1 MAKKWAEVAGSE
13 AFQSLP
19 TAEKEAARQQYFD
32 QVVAPRVPEGDLDVA
47 RSQFLSS
54 TAFATPKPAPK
65 VKPVAA
71 EDGYDFGAA
80 MAADI
85 APVEPTEKK
94 VYTGSVFDTQP
105 FDPKFDP
112 AEADRLSRRAYAEA
126 TTKPARRTQYV
137 QATPKEQLERTTGQA
152 ALDTTIGLLQ
162 GAVGIPKGIAENI
175 NAGDNPVA
183 RFYKSA
189 TEAGERAKSPY
200 LQSQKAEREALLK
213 NVLAKQGELAE
224 TRAAFTSMFSPAGAD
239 IVAQGAGSLIPTLG
253 LSLLGLGQ
261 KSMVAMNA
269 LSNAGSSA
277 QNAAEKL
284 SQMSPED
291 WSKSSAYQDLRQA
304 GMSHRD
310 AVNMLTPLFVLPP
323 QVTGGIIGG
332 VSGKT
337 GLEARFAG
345 KAKTGARASLG
356 RAGAEFVGEEAES
369 VVPSFVSNVT
379 QRLIDEKKSITEGLG
394 REAVET
400 AFGAAPG
407 SALAAIPPARRQRMD
422 QYVRDRGYEGLS
434 EYIARSKG
442 FLGGPKKSV
451 DQVIAELDA
460 LVKKEQG
467 EQDVGQTITEPSGKG
482 VSMAD
487 ESGRR
492 EPTGGLDF
500 LEPDGMVPAG
510 QDVTGAVAGERTEP
524 TAIAPLDAETRAQI
538 QGGVATIDPDLRDLY
553 ALQLERKLEKNGQLT
568 WKDIPQDL
576 NNAVSTTEFAGLK
589 AGIVANPL
597 ETIALIRGEQPS
609 GETLGTTTTETKQA
623 ETQGQET
630 APAANVDL
638 LDKYFTPDSALHK
651 FYKTLPEYSKS
662 KGPDNPY
669 RIAQYALL
677 DVKDGIRLLTERLQA
692 TNHPSVTAETWSKR
706 AYAKSTATPDIQF
719 LHRTISQLA
728 GLGVRIAS
736 QSMAVAK
743 QYKGKKAISLETL
756 NKSVAEL
763 NTDLEKVAN
772 NLYLY
777 GFLTPEEA
785 AFYEKDKGLTPK
797 PPAAPAETAEAPAD
811 TTPSVDELFPP
822 PKGDVSTEVEAP
834 EGMFETPAAKKP
846 IQETPKPLTEAE
858 IEAAEE
864 AAEEAIRNR
873 AEAEVDEGPIG
884 QAIAKIENGDIETKA
899 QIRSFI
905 KKLER
910 DGILDDVE
918 DVREGLSDREQDA
931 SDVLDTLNSLLDD
944 ARDNAI
950 DERADELL
958 EERAQEKPVEGTPA
972 PPAEPAPYF
981 GSEEIDALGKKIIDM
996 VESITN
1002 DFMVGDMVKF
1012 GNTSGVVIGIDGEYA
1027 RVHPDGAKSPKAYQR
1042 LPKKSL
1048 TFVARPDTTSTS
1060 AASRSVDQDKKF
1072 GSEQGK
1078 LEADKAGLIQLL
1090 GAGMYGSTIADVS
1103 VKELLQNA
1111 FDAVKG
1117 AVSSRKSKSLYKVG
1131 KISIEINAKE
1141 RTITVTDNARGM
1153 TPDIVRDAFFTI
1165 AGSDKSDLLPE
1176 ERSGG
1181 LGLAKMGFMMG
1192 ADQLILD
1199 TVRDGVRIRVDTT
1212 AKDIANSNFKITKSP
1227 APKDEHGT
1235 SVTVK
1240 IPQYYVDPKTGDK
1253 KDIYFN
1259 DNSAYYDALKQPL
1272 VGPVEVEVINVN
1284 YRGKDTQVL
1293 PVGVNFP
1300 ADKFQQFKVNF
1311 SWGSADIY
1319 FGKERKQNSY
1329 DIKHQVLSSGV
1340 YQFNGKS
1347 KYEPRFPLSQSESIP
1362 YDIVVNIKS
1371 NVEAKHPDYPFENNR
1386 ERFKQRLDQDIGS
1399 LITYLA
1405 QVARG
1410 NEAQDLQDNFK
1421 NIVSMP
1427 RMDVGQ
1433 DIADAS
1439 NKLHKA
1445 FDTRGTTKRME
1456 LPPMPK
1462 EVSVVGTTVVNVS
1475 TGQVIADAAKKAEKQ
1490 KEGTFK
1496 AEQEAPAMK
1505 DFMLKMAQ
1513 NPSQPIFH
1521 NNTNVDYIEAGKQY
1535 GNPEVFFAELG
1546 TLMVEMKE
1554 ALADSGFYGYDVLKA
1569 GNLFFGGISI
1579 DKGYGGLHIKV
1590 PYKAVLI
1597 NPFYDFGAKTLFG
1610 AAEFMWETMTHEIAH
1625 TGDMEHGEVHNTHML
1640 KVRQY
1645 LADEGLRAY
1654 FYDAI
1659 TDILRRHEATFTAM
1673 REAYGRST
1681 TANTGKSLDKFRD
1694 SATSI
1699 QAGNIGSSGPDEL
1712 GTVPTGGRRGGDGD
1726 IRAASEIDSTVG
1738 FRREDSPESVKGL
1751 HQDVVNAINNNDI
1764 NGALKALSRNTSG
1777 LYSELASRLA
1787 ELNLPTSIT
1796 FGQTADLLHRSMNI
1810 TVGQQQIRLFAYL
1823 SRQYPDLY
1831 NKYFK
1836 NYDRSENL
1844 EKVYAGL
1851 QALEKGKYNLD
1862 PVIVEF
1868 QEVASTFN
1876 RNMKG
1881 LKTPGMYVPNLDTV
1895 SISPNKVF
1903 GSSNQ
1908 VLLHEIVH
1916 AATEYMLRGG
1926 IPNQTTRQ
1934 YQAVSNLYKMYKDA
1948 QEQLPPGDYGFT
1960 NIFEFVAEV
1969 MTNPNFQKKLSTVY
1983 YRTEKASMLNS
1994 MYRYIMS
2001 AIGLGNLAGA
2011 AMKEVN
2017 EIMSAYRPAG
2027 AVNAPLRFAKRIRGP
2042 ISTPDTYR
2050 TAESVQKGIQYR
2062 IAEATAGRMTIG
2074 EAIGDLKDALWDA
2087 SGYAARAVVLP
2098 VLQLR
2103 QLSELTR
2110 TRFPQIAGAIRIV
2123 SEMVSY
2129 RGKKLKLAEDI
2140 VQEWTKAQGE
2150 SPEQSKLMSRIMI
2163 EATIRGIDPD
2173 TAQAA
2178 GLNKPLADAWKT
2190 LDPEFKAIYRK
2201 VRDFYA
2207 DSVKEMVNEMK
2218 SKARAITDPIQRQKV
2233 LDKIDEQFG
2242 PGKLAKPY
2250 FPLRRFGNFW
2260 FQIGTGNFKEFYTF
2274 ENPISRNLAFL
2285 ARKRELSNGNAQQRE
2300 LAETMYK
2307 GNGISELYG
2316 RNVATT
2322 QILRDVQDLIDGV
2335 SATDVAGLKSELND
2349 SLNQLIY
2356 LMLPQQSMRKMFINR
2371 KAIQGASADMLRVF
2385 AHTAVHS
2392 AYQQARFKY
2401 SEPFINNINN
2411 ARNYI
2416 RELANPDKQAVYMD
2430 YVQELENRTKNV
2442 LGIEDKSVAAQIA
2455 GSITNTVFFF
2465 VLSAPASAMVNI
2477 LGATAVTM
2485 PYIGGRYGYAK
2496 TNALMLKNLGRYMA
2510 STPTRTIK
2518 PIVTGHVMQVSFPSI
2533 VEGGNLS
2540 PLLQKAADKFIEDG
2554 DINISMT
2561 NDIYDMGERPS
2572 STYTGTGNYVKKIL
2586 AGPFHQ
2592 AERMAREISLLTTFE
2607 LAYEKFLKE
2616 PKTDL
2621 RGVVER
2627 DVNGDPVTR
2636 TPDEAF
2642 DDAIE
2647 EARDIAGMTL
2657 GDYVRQMK
2665 GRVFTYPGVNIVAQ
2679 FKQYAIQAFYI
2690 LLRNHYL
2697 AMMRPAKSSEIAD
2710 FRKQLEAD
2718 GVPPNIV
2725 DQRITEADQYRKEL
2739 GNEAYRRLAGI
2750 LGMTFLYGGAV
2761 ALPYFSAG
2769 LGTLIKLFAPE
2780 DDDEF
2785 FDWENW
2791 FANYMNTKVGGAAG
2805 AIFEKMGMEAGKKSK
2820 DAGEKLADAIAY
2832 GPVSAVTGSALSDRV
2847 SLDMKNLWYREGRYD
2862 NDARQ
2867 AVTNEIISNLGPAVG
2882 LGLNWTDAWQL
2893 MEDGQYGRAYEKAVP
2908 ALFAK
2913 PVTAYRIRE
2922 EGATTR
2928 GGDIIGGLYSTEF
2941 DSWDIAMQS
2950 LGLQPLKLYKGQKS
2964 VIQAKTYNQ
2973 KVLDER
2979 NSILNRL
2986 WRERGTPSYGDALSR
3001 AGRFSL
3007 KHPGVAIDSD
3017 AIDEA
3022 FDARAEAQAQANAI
3036 GARLDEKLF
3045 PETLPMLQYGV
3056 RPAKS
3061 K

>member
-1 MAKKWAEVAGSE
+1 MAKKWAEVAGSK

-32 QVVAPRVPEGDLDVA
+32 QVVAPQVPEGDIEVA

-54 TAFATPKPAPK
+54 TAFTAPTAKPA
-65 VKPVAA
+65 AA
-71 EDGYDFGAA
+71 EAEYDFGSPMGSGAEEI
-80 MAADI
+80 MAA
-85 APVEPTEKK
+85 AQPRK

-162 GAVGIPKGIAENI
+162 GAVAIPKGIAENI
-175 NAGDNPVA
+175 NAGDNPLA
-183 RFYKSA
+183 RFYKSS

-213 NVLAKQGELAE
+213 NVLANQGELAE

-239 IVAQGAGSLIPTLG
+239 IVAQGAGSLIPTFG

-269 LSNAGSSA
+269 LSNAGGSA
-277 QNAAEKL
+277 QSAAEKL

-291 WSKSSAYQDLRQA
+291 WSKSSAYQDLRA
-304 GMSHRD
+304 TGMSHRD
-310 AVNMLTPLFVLPP
+310 AVNMLTPLFALPS
-323 QVTGGIIGG
+323 QFVGGLIG
-332 VSGKT
+332 VASGTT
-337 GLEARFAG
+337 GLEARLAG
-345 KAKTGARASLG
+345 KATQGARASLG
-356 RAGAEFVGEEAES
+356 RAGAEFLGEEAES
-369 VVPSFVSNVT
+369 VIPSFVSNVT
-379 QRLIDEKKSITEGLG
+379 QRLIDEKKSLTEGLG

-400 AFGAAPG
+400 AFGAVPG

-460 LVKKEQG
+460 LVQKEQG
-467 EQDVGQTITEPSGKG
+467 EQDVGQTITEPSGEG
-482 VSMAD
+482 VPMAD

-492 EPTGGLDF
+492 EPTGGLGF
-500 LEPDGMVPAG
+500 LEPDGVVPTG
-510 QDVTGAVAGERTEP
+510 QDATGAVAGERTEP
-524 TAIAPLDAETRAQI
+524 TAVEKTPIETKGAD
-538 QGGVATIDPDLRDLY
+538 V
-553 ALQLERKLEKNGQLT
+553 
-568 WKDIPQDL
+568 
-576 NNAVSTTEFAGLK
+576 
-589 AGIVANPL
+589 
-597 ETIALIRGEQPS
+597 
-609 GETLGTTTTETKQA
+609 GTTTTETQQA
-623 ETQGQET
+623 EAQGQET
-630 APAANVDL
+630 APAANVDP

-651 FYKTLPEYSKS
+651 FYKKLPEYSSGK
-662 KGPDNPY
+662 DVNNPY
-669 RIAQYALL
+669 RLTQYA
-677 DVKDGIRLLTERLQA
+677 VSTVTDGIKLLTEKLQA
-692 TNHPSVTAETWSKR
+692 TGHPSVTAETWTKR

-728 GLGVRIAS
+728 GLGVRITN
-736 QSMAVAK
+736 QGMAIAK
-743 QYKGKKAISLETL
+743 QYKGKKAVSLETL
-756 NKSVAEL
+756 DKSIAEL
-763 NTDLEKVAN
+763 DTDLEKIVD

-777 GFLTPEEA
+777 GLLTPKEA
-785 AFYEKDKGLTPK
+785 AEYEKDKGLTPK
-797 PPAAPAETAEAPAD
+797 PTETSTPPAKTAETPAD

-822 PKGDVSTEVEAP
+822 PKGDVSTEVEVP

-846 IQETPKPLTEAE
+846 TQATPAPLTEAE

-864 AAEEAIRNR
+864 AAEEEIRNK
-873 AEAEVDEGPIG
+873 AEAEIDEGPIG

-910 DGILDDVE
+910 DGVLDDVE

-944 ARDNAI
+944 ARDTAI

-958 EERAQEKPVEGTPA
+958 EERAQEKSIQDTST
-972 PPAEPAPYF
+972 PPAEPVPYF
-981 GSEEIDALGKKIIDM
+981 GSEEINALGKKIIDM
-996 VESITN
+996 VDSVTSN
-1002 DFMVGDMVKF
+1002 FMVGDMVKF
-1012 GNTSGVVIGIDGEYA
+1012 GNTSGVVVGIDGEYA

-1048 TFVARPDTTSTS
+1048 TFIARPDTTSTS
-1060 AASRSVDQDKKF
+1060 AASRSADQDKKF

-1078 LEADKAGLIQLL
+1078 LNADMGGLIQLL
-1090 GAGMYGSTIADVS
+1090 GANMYASSIAEVS

-1117 AVSSRKSKSLYKVG
+1117 AVSSKKDKSLYKTG
-1131 KISIEINAKE
+1131 KITIEINDKD

-1153 TPDIVRDAFFTI
+1153 TPEIVRDAFFTV
-1165 AGSDKSDLLPE
+1165 AGSDKSDLDPS

-1181 LGLAKMGFMMG
+1181 LGLAKMGFMLG
-1192 ADQLILD
+1192 AERLILD
-1199 TVRDGVRIRVDTT
+1199 TVRNGVRVRVDTT
-1212 AKDIANSNFKITKSP
+1212 AKDIANSNFKINKSP
-1227 APKDEHGT
+1227 APKNEHGT

-1240 IPQYYVDPKTGDK
+1240 IPEYYIDPKTGDK
-1253 KDIYFN
+1253 KDIFFSSN
-1259 DNSAYYDALKQPL
+1259 IVFYDPLKKPL
-1272 VGPVEVEVINVN
+1272 IGPVEVEVKSSG
-1284 YRGKDTQVL
+1284 YRGTDSQIL
-1293 PVGVNFP
+1293 PVGINFKE
-1300 ADKFQQFKVNF
+1300 DNFQKFKVDF
-1311 SWGSADIY
+1311 SWGSADVY
-1319 FGKERKQNSY
+1319 FGKTRIQDQYN
-1329 DIKHQVLSSGV
+1329 IKHEVLSSGV

-1347 KYEPRFPLSQSESIP
+1347 KYSPTFPLSQTEAIP
-1362 YDIVVNIKS
+1362 FDIIINIKP
-1371 NVEAKHPDYPFENNR
+1371 NVDAKHPDYPFENSR
-1386 ERFKQRLDQDIGS
+1386 ERFKARLDEDIDS
-1399 LITYLA
+1399 MIVYLA
-1405 QVARG
+1405 QIARG
-1410 NEAQDLQDNFK
+1410 NEAQEMQDNFK

-1445 FDTRGTTKRME
+1445 FDNRGTTKRVE

-1462 EVSVVGTTVVNVS
+1462 EVKVVGTTVVSVD
-1475 TGQVIADAAKKAEKQ
+1475 TGKVLADSAKKTEKQ

-1496 AEQEAPAMK
+1496 AEQAAPDMK

-1521 NNTNVDYIEAGKQY
+1521 NNTNINYIEIGKQY

-1579 DKGYGGLHIKV
+1579 DKGYGGVHIKV
-1590 PYKAVLI
+1590 PYKAVLL

-1610 AAEFMWETMTHEIAH
+1610 AAEFMWETMTHEVAH
-1625 TGDMEHGEVHNTHML
+1625 TGAMSHGEAHNTHML

-1659 TDILRRHEATFTAM
+1659 TDILRRHESTFTAM

-1681 TANTGKSLDKFRD
+1681 TANTGKSLDKYGNG
-1694 SATSI
+1694 STSI
-1699 QAGNIGSSGPDEL
+1699 QAGNIRSSGPDEL

-1738 FRREDSPESVKGL
+1738 LRRDDSPESVKGL
-1751 HQDVVNAINNNDI
+1751 NQDVVNAINNNDI
-1764 NGALKALSRNTSG
+1764 NGALKALARNTSG

-1796 FGQTADLLHRSMNI
+1796 FGQTADLLHRSMNV

-1831 NKYFK
+1831 DKYFK

-1851 QALEKGKYNLD
+1851 QALQKGKYNLD

-1868 QEVASTFN
+1868 KDVADAYN
-1876 RNMKG
+1876 RNIKG
-1881 LKTPGMYVPNLDTV
+1881 LKAPGMYVPAVDTV
-1895 SISPNKVF
+1895 SISPSKAF
-1903 GSSNQ
+1903 GSNNR

-1916 AATEYMLRGG
+1916 AATEYVLRGG
-1926 IPNQTTRQ
+1926 VPNLTTRQ
-1934 YQAVSNLYKMYKDA
+1934 LQAVTNLYEMYEYA
-1948 QEQLPPGDYGFT
+1948 QTKLPPGDYGFT
-1960 NIFEFVAEV
+1960 DIFEFVAEV
-1969 MTNPNFQKKLSTVY
+1969 MTNPNFQKKLSGIY
-1983 YRTEKASMLNS
+1983 YRTEKTTLLNS
-1994 MYRYIMS
+1994 LQRF
-2001 AIGLGNLAGA
+2001 IGRIFGLENLAGA
-2011 AMKEVN
+2011 AMKEIN
-2017 EIMSAYRPAG
+2017 QIFSAYRPTG
-2027 AVNAPLRFAKRIRGP
+2027 AVVTPLRFAKRIRGP
-2042 ISTPDTYR
+2042 ISTPDTWR
-2050 TAESVQKGIQYR
+2050 TAESVQKGIRDR
-2062 IAEATAGRMTIG
+2062 ITEATAGRMTIG
-2074 EAIGDLKDALWDA
+2074 EALGDLKDALWDA
-2087 SGYAARAVVLP
+2087 SGYAARATVLP
-2098 VLQLR
+2098 FLQLR

-2110 TRFPQIAGAIRIV
+2110 TRFPQITASIRIV

-2140 VQEWTKAQGE
+2140 VQEWTKAQGAN
-2150 SPEQSKLMSRIMI
+2150 PEQSKLMSRIMI

-2178 GLNKPLADAWKT
+2178 ALNKPLADAWKA
-2190 LDPEFKAIYRK
+2190 LDPEFKTIYRK

-2207 DSVKEMVNEMK
+2207 DSVKEMVNDMK
-2218 SKARAITDPIQRQKV
+2218 LKARAITDPIQRQKV

-2242 PGKLAKPY
+2242 PDKLASPY

-2260 FQIGTGNFKEFYTF
+2260 FQIGSGNFKEFYTF
-2274 ENPISRNLAFL
+2274 ENPISRELAFR
-2285 ARKRELSNGNAQQRE
+2285 ARKRELENGNAQQRK
-2300 LAETMYK
+2300 LAGTIFK

-2316 RNVATT
+2316 RNAATT

-2335 SATDVAGLKSELND
+2335 SATDVAGLKTELND

-2401 SEPFINNINN
+2401 SEPFINNLNN

-2430 YVQELENRTKNV
+2430 YVQEVENRTKNV
-2442 LGIEDKSVAAQIA
+2442 LGIEDKSVAAQVV
-2455 GSITNTVFFF
+2455 GSITNSVFFF
-2465 VLSAPASAMVNI
+2465 VLSAPASALVNI
-2477 LGATAVTM
+2477 LGASAVTM
-2485 PYIGGRYGYAK
+2485 PYIGSRYGYAK
-2496 TNALMLKNLGRYMA
+2496 TNASMLKNLGRYMA
-2510 STPTRTIK
+2510 SVPTRTIK
-2518 PIVTGHVMQVSFPSI
+2518 PIVTGHVMQTSFPSI
-2533 VEGGNLS
+2533 VEGGKLD

-2561 NDIYDMGERPS
+2561 NDIYDLGERPS
-2572 STYTGTGNYVKKIL
+2572 STYTGTTNIIKKIL

-2592 AERMAREISLLTTFE
+2592 AERMVREVSLLTTFE
-2607 LAYEKFLKE
+2607 LAHEKFLKE

-2627 DVNGDPVTR
+2627 DANGDPVMR

-2665 GRVFTYPGVNIVAQ
+2665 GRVFTYPGVNVIMQ
-2679 FKQYAIQAFYI
+2679 FKQYAIQSAFI

-2697 AMMRPAKSSEIAD
+2697 AMARPFSSSEIKD
-2710 FRKQLEAD
+2710 FRQQLESS
-2718 GVPPNIV
+2718 GMPPNIIE
-2725 DQRITEADQYRKEL
+2725 QRITEADQYRKEL
-2739 GNEAYRRLAGI
+2739 GNESYRRLAGI
-2750 LGMTFLYGGAV
+2750 LGMTFLYGGIA
-2761 ALPYFSAG
+2761 ALPYFSLG
-2769 LGTLIKLFAPE
+2769 LGTLIKMFAPD

-2791 FANYMNTKVGGAAG
+2791 FANYMNSTVGGAAG
-2805 AIFEKMGMEAGKKSK
+2805 AIFAKMGMETDKSKVAGKK
-2820 DAGEKLADAIAY
+2820 LAEAVAY
-2832 GPVSAVTGSALSDRV
+2832 GPVSATTGSALSDRV

-2867 AVTNEIISNLGPAVG
+2867 AVTNEIISNLGPGVG
-2882 LGLNWTDAWQL
+2882 LGLNWVDAYQL
-2893 MEDGQYGRAYEKAVP
+2893 VEDGQFGRAYEKAVP
-2908 ALFAK
+2908 AIFAK
-2913 PVTAYRIRE
+2913 PVTAYRIGK

-2928 GGDIIGGLYSTEF
+2928 GGDVIGGLYPNEF
-2941 DSWDIAMQS
+2941 DLWDLSMQAI
-2950 LGLQPLKLYKGQKS
+2950 GLQPLKLYKGQKAA
-2964 VIQAKTYNQ
+2964 IQAKTYQQ
-2973 KVLDER
+2973 KVLDKH

-2986 WRERGTPSYGDALSR
+2986 WMERGTPAYADAQEKARKFTLQYPDMPID
-3001 AGRFSL
+3001 AD
-3007 KHPGVAIDSD
+3007 AIDS
-3017 AIDEA
+3017 A

-3045 PETLPMLQYGV
+3045 SKTLPMLNYGV
-3056 RPAKS
+3056 QPPKS